1 MKKRKVS
8 YRRINWFIFLLIATS
23 IAAGIFIALKLWFVL
38 IFILP
43 LMIMSISRLLSVYSG
58 IIDRLGFIIRA
69 VRNDDYSFRFTIN
82 PNHTENAFVNQSLNE
97 IKEVM
102 DEKKRLIREDE
113 KNFELIMECANI
125 GIMLLMENGTV
136 VHANSKAL
144 ETFSLPMISHVGYLK
159 SQSEELVEILNNI
172 KPSEQKSVKY
182 YTEIGETNLVLSCS
196 AIKYKEKNLR
206 VVTIGNINKELDN
219 QEAEVWEKLTR
230 ILTHEIMNSLA
241 PITSISNTLI
251 NNLDDAK
258 KVGEGLEIIHTTSD
272 RLMQFVNSFRQVTR
286 IPPPQKA
293 PFYLKELLADAV
305 ALTNSGKIKINID
318 INPDDI
324 MLYADRTQI
333 SQVIVNL
340 LKNAVESCENN
351 NDDKEYF
358 IEIHSHLD
366 SEERIYIEI
375 SNNGGKISDEIADN
389 IFTPFFTTK
398 QDGSGIG
405 LALSRQIVRLHG
417 GTIHLSRNTDEK
429 VAFLIIMD

>member
-43 LMIMSISRLLSVYSG
+43 LMMMSISRLLSVYSG

-258 KVGEGLEIIHTTSD
+258 KVGEGLDIIHTTSD

-293 PFYLKELLADAV
+293 PFYLKELLSNAV
-305 ALTNSGKIKINID
+305 SLINSGKIKINID

-340 LKNAVESCENN
+340 MKNAVESCENN
-351 NDDKEYF
+351 NDDKDYF

-375 SNNGGKISDEIADN
+375 SNNGGKISEEIAEN

-405 LALSRQIVRLHG
+405 LALSRQIIRLHG

>member
-305 ALTNSGKIKINID
+305 ALTNSGKIKIKID

-405 LALSRQIVRLHG
+405 LALSRQIIRLHG
-417 GTIHLSRNTDEK
+417 GTIHLSRNIDEK
-429 VAFLIIMD
+429 VTFLIVID

>member
-43 LMIMSISRLLSVYSG
+43 LMMMSISRLLSVYSG

-251 NNLDDAK
+251 NNIDDKK
-258 KVGEGLEIIHTTSD
+258 KVTEGLDVIHTTGD

-305 ALTNSGKIKINID
+305 ALTNSGKIKININ

-324 MLYADRTQI
+324 MLYADRAQI

-405 LALSRQIVRLHG
+405 LALSRQIIRLHG

-429 VAFLIIMD
+429 VAFLIVID

>member
-305 ALTNSGKIKINID
+305 ALTNSGKIKIKID

-333 SQVIVNL
+333 SQVVVNL

>member
-43 LMIMSISRLLSVYSG
+43 LMMMSISRLLSVYSG

-258 KVGEGLEIIHTTSD
+258 KVGEGLDIIHTTSD

-405 LALSRQIVRLHG
+405 LALSRQIIRLHG

>member
-38 IFILP
+38 IIILP

-69 VRNDDYSFRFTIN
+69 VRNDDYSFRFTVN

-102 DEKKRLIREDE
+102 DEKKRLVREDE
-113 KNFELIMECANI
+113 KNFELIMEYANI

-144 ETFSLPMISHVGYLK
+144 ETFSLPMISHIGHLLP
-159 SQSEELVEILNNI
+159 QSEELVEILKNI

-182 YTEIGETNLVLSCS
+182 YTEIGETNLVLSC
-196 AIKYKEKNLR
+196 AEINYKEKDLR

-219 QEAEVWEKLTR
+219 QETEVWEKLTR

-251 NNLDDAK
+251 NNLDDTK
-258 KVGEGLEIIHTTSD
+258 KVGEGLDVIHTTGD

-286 IPPPQKA
+286 IPSPQKA

-305 ALTNSGKIKINID
+305 ALINSGKIKINID

-324 MLYADRTQI
+324 MLYADRTQF
-333 SQVIVNL
+333 SQVVVNL
-340 LKNAVESCENN
+340 LKNAVESCDNN
-351 NDDKEYF
+351 NDEKDYF
-358 IEIHSHLD
+358 IDIHSHLD

-375 SNNGGKISDEIADN
+375 SNNGGKISDEIAEN

-405 LALSRQIVRLHG
+405 LALSRQIIRLHG
-417 GTIHLSRNTDEK
+417 GTIHLSKNTEEK
-429 VAFLIIMD
+429 VSFLIIID

>member
-375 SNNGGKISDEIADN
+375 SNNGGKISDEIAEN

>member
-8 YRRINWFIFLLIATS
+8 YRRINWFIFLLIVTS

-43 LMIMSISRLLSVYSG
+43 LMMMSISRLLSVYSG

-333 SQVIVNL
+333 SQVVVNL

-405 LALSRQIVRLHG
+405 LALSRQIIRLHG